1 VERTATHETE
11 YVDIVLGYHHILLF
25 SLVFG
30 MMIFGTGYFI
40 GYYRARS
47 DNADHASGGATATSP
62 QPGAPSPA
70 SSRPAVQLPAMLTE
84 PPLPEAGDVVKE
96 MEDLSTEALTPGP
109 DAIANPEAASG
120 VAEEAERD
128 LPPTPVAPAPM
139 ATAAPPAATTTA
151 PAATPAE
158 APKNDRQAP
167 ANGAGAPP
175 AAKSPPRAAAKP
187 ANAAGNIYLRVSSFA
202 AQQEAERLINELAA
216 EGFRALIDGQMVDGM
231 HTVLVGPFSDFQ
243 SAVGRAKE
251 LKESN
256 REAFPVRR

>member
-30 MMIFGTGYFI
+30 LMIFGTGYFI
-40 GYYRARS
+40 GYYRARG
-47 DNADHASGGATATSP
+47 DHADRVATGATASP
-62 QPGAPSPA
+62 QQNAPSPA
-70 SSRPAVQLPAMLTE
+70 SSRPAVQMPAMLTE
-84 PPLPEAGDVVKE
+84 PPPPEAGAVVKE
-96 MEDLSTEALTPGP
+96 MQELSTGALTPGAEAL
-109 DAIANPEAASG
+109 DNPAAASA
-120 VAEEAERD
+120 VVQESA
-128 LPPTPVAPAPM
+128 PPLVPVPEVPAQK
-139 ATAAPPAATTTA
+139 AAAPPPAAPSTKPAA
-151 PAATPAE
+151 PATPQ
-158 APKNDRQAP
+158 NDRQAP
-167 ANGAGAPP
+167 ANGAAAQP
-175 AAKSPPRAAAKP
+175 AVKPTPRAAAKP

-231 HTVLVGPFSDFQ
+231 HTVLVGPFTDFQ